1 MKKLILLLSLFF
13 FFMTSAQEK
22 KEINTDTKMGNIEKQ
37 ISDLQKQIKVLEEQQ
52 LDKSKEIENTYKNNI
67 EIIEKVEGFYNRSWE
82 KLIFLI
88 TVLGVVV
95 PSIITWWQNRN
106 FNKEQEKFKNQLAET
121 EKNFR
126 KELRAYYKTFQ
137 KQLDDNYKTF
147 QEQLENKIAET
158 EQKLKTLFNR
168 EYDKLKQ
175 EVSNNVMKMNEALYN
190 EINKAKYF
198 NFLTQADVNMSIGDY
213 NRVINC
219 LGAALEKS
227 LGMNLSK
234 NDLKEVIL
242 FVIGRIEEMI
252 TYVSE
257 GNINID
263 LSSYKEH
270 KEDTLNSLNHILT
283 SNILPEESKRIQK
296 IINFIENH

>member
-1 MKKLILLLSLFF
+1 MKKLILLFSLFF
-13 FFMTSAQEK
+13 FLMTFAQEK
-22 KEINTDTKMGNIEKQ
+22 KEINTDTKTENIEKQ
-37 ISDLQKQIKVLEEQQ
+37 ISDLQKQIKVLEEQR
-52 LDKSKEIENTYKNNI
+52 LDKNNI
-67 EIIEKVEGFYNRSWE
+67 EIIDKVEGFYDRSWN

-106 FNKEQEKFKNQLAET
+106 FNNEQEKFKNQLAET

-126 KELRAYYKTFQ
+126 KELRFYYKAFQ
-137 KQLDDNYKTF
+137 K
-147 QEQLENKIAET
+147 QLENKITDT
-158 EQKLKTLFNR
+158 EEKLKTLFNT

-175 EVSNNVMKMNEALYN
+175 EVSSNVMKMNEALYN
-190 EINKAKYF
+190 EINTAKYF

-227 LGMNLSK
+227 LGMNLNK

-252 TYVSE
+252 IYVSK

-263 LSSYKEH
+263 LSSYKEQ
-270 KEDTLNSLNHILT
+270 KEDTLKSLNHILT
-283 SNILPEESKRIQK
+283 SNILPEENKRIQK

>member
-1 MKKLILLLSLFF
+1 MKKLILLFSLFF
-13 FFMTSAQEK
+13 FLMTFAQEK
-22 KEINTDTKMGNIEKQ
+22 KEINTDTKTENIEKQ
-37 ISDLQKQIKVLEEQQ
+37 ISDLQKEIKVLEEQR
-52 LDKSKEIENTYKNNI
+52 LDKNNI
-67 EIIEKVEGFYNRSWE
+67 EIIDKVEGFYDRSWN

-106 FNKEQEKFKNQLAET
+106 FNNEQEKFKNQLAET

-126 KELRAYYKTFQ
+126 KELRFYYKAFQ
-137 KQLDDNYKTF
+137 K
-147 QEQLENKIAET
+147 QLENKITDT
-158 EQKLKTLFNR
+158 EEKLKTLFNT

-175 EVSNNVMKMNEALYN
+175 EVSSNVMKMNEALYN
-190 EINKAKYF
+190 EINTAKYF

-227 LGMNLSK
+227 LGMNLNK

-252 TYVSE
+252 IYVSK

-263 LSSYKEH
+263 LSSYKEQ
-270 KEDTLNSLNHILT
+270 KEDTLKSLNHILT
-283 SNILPEESKRIQK
+283 SNILPEENKRIQK

>member
-1 MKKLILLLSLFF
+1 MKKLILLFSLFF
-13 FFMTSAQEK
+13 FLMTFAQEK
-22 KEINTDTKMGNIEKQ
+22 KEINTDTKTENIEKQ
-37 ISDLQKQIKVLEEQQ
+37 ISDLQKQIKVLEEQ
-52 LDKSKEIENTYKNNI
+52 LDKNKEIENTYKNDI
-67 EIIEKVEGFYNRSWE
+67 EIIDKVEGFYDRSWN
-82 KLIFLI
+82 KLMFLI
-88 TVLGVVV
+88 TILGVVV

-106 FNKEQEKFKNQLAET
+106 FNNEQEKFKNQLAET

-126 KELRAYYKTFQ
+126 KELRFYYKAFQ
-137 KQLDDNYKTF
+137 K
-147 QEQLENKIAET
+147 QLENKITDT
-158 EQKLKTLFNR
+158 EEKLKTLFNT

-175 EVSNNVMKMNEALYN
+175 EVSSNVMKMNEALYN
-190 EINKAKYF
+190 EINTAKYF

-227 LGMNLSK
+227 LGMNLNK

-252 TYVSE
+252 IYVSK

-263 LSSYKEH
+263 LSSYKEQ
-270 KEDTLNSLNHILT
+270 KEDTLKSLNHILT
-283 SNILPEESKRIQK
+283 SNILPEENKRIQK

>member
-1 MKKLILLLSLFF
+1 MKKLILLFSLFF
-13 FFMTSAQEK
+13 FLMTFAQEK
-22 KEINTDTKMGNIEKQ
+22 KEINTDTKTENIEKQ
-37 ISDLQKQIKVLEEQQ
+37 ISDLQKQIKVLEEQR
-52 LDKSKEIENTYKNNI
+52 LDKNNI
-67 EIIEKVEGFYNRSWE
+67 EIIDKVEGFYDRSWN

-106 FNKEQEKFKNQLAET
+106 FNNEQEKFKNQLAET

-126 KELRAYYKTFQ
+126 KELRFYYKAFQ
-137 KQLDDNYKTF
+137 K
-147 QEQLENKIAET
+147 QLENKITDT
-158 EQKLKTLFNR
+158 EEKLKTLFNT

-175 EVSNNVMKMNEALYN
+175 EVSSNVMKMNEALYN
-190 EINKAKYF
+190 EINTAKYF

-227 LGMNLSK
+227 LGMNLNK

-252 TYVSE
+252 IYVSK

-263 LSSYKEH
+263 LSSYKEQ
-270 KEDTLNSLNHILT
+270 KEDTLKSLNHILT
-283 SNILPEESKRIQK
+283 SNILPEENERIQK
-296 IINFIENH
+296 IINFIKNH